1 LIGWSQRNG
10 FPNYAAGAIDASRM
24 KADETILGRVDVLE
38 IRKSAGKFGAT
49 QETFANAIGIPVKTL
64 RNWEQRRRKPTGPA
78 LTLLLLIQKN
88 PRLVVETMNSA
99 A

>member
-1 LIGWSQRNG
+1 
-10 FPNYAAGAIDASRM
+10 M
-24 KADETILGRVDVLE
+24 KARNMSGNRNSPIGVIDVLA
-38 IRKSAGKFGAT
+38 IRRGAGKIVVT
-49 QETFANAIGIPVKTL
+49 QETFADATGIPVKTL

-88 PRLVVETMNSA
+88 PRLVVETMNRA